1 MVILGNVFRLNKR
14 LLYLGTLTVF
24 LCFRV
29 VLWLRLQQEP
39 VRKWT
44 QVRGPHKL
52 QVTTLLLGHWPW
64 RQREQTVSFPVSIA
78 KTHLFH
84 WFYAFVF
91 PIFITIA
98 SLCCF
103 SVLLKTL
110 KPFICL
116 LRTRDLW
123 FKAFHLTLLWFYR
136 AYCTIKQCNRICFC
150 HSPAISS
157 IIWLTIMFN
166 IAFVD
171 LVSVCL
177 LWPELL
183 ESLSLRTFSCKH
195 STARMNHTL
204 EIYTL
209 YLVSNLSVLT
219 FSCVR
224 YLCDP
229 AM

>member
-1 MVILGNVFRLNKR
+1 MFQGSTVIEAAAGASKEVDAGSGPSQTTGDYTPPRPL
-14 LLYLGTLTVF
+14 TLEAE
-24 LCFRV
+24 RAD
-29 VLWLRLQQEP
+29 
-39 VRKWT
+39 
-44 QVRGPHKL
+44 
-52 QVTTLLLGHWPW
+52 
-64 RQREQTVSFPVSIA
+64 RQLSSEYC

-84 WFYAFVF
+84 WFYASVF
-91 PIFITIA
+91 PISITIA

-136 AYCTIKQCNRICFC
+136 AYCTIKQFNRISFC

-157 IIWLTIMFN
+157 IIWLTDMFN

-183 ESLSLRTFSCKH
+183 ESLSLRTFSSKH
-195 STARMNHTL
+195 SAARMNHTL

-209 YLVSNLSVLT
+209 YLVSNLSVLI

>member
-1 MVILGNVFRLNKR
+1 MFQGSTVIEAAAGASKEVDAGSGPSQTTGDYTPPRPL
-14 LLYLGTLTVF
+14 TLEAE
-24 LCFRV
+24 RAD
-29 VLWLRLQQEP
+29 
-39 VRKWT
+39 
-44 QVRGPHKL
+44 
-52 QVTTLLLGHWPW
+52 
-64 RQREQTVSFPVSIA
+64 RQLSSEYC

-84 WFYAFVF
+84 WFYASVF

-136 AYCTIKQCNRICFC
+136 AYCTIKQFNRISFC

-157 IIWLTIMFN
+157 IIWLTDMFN

-183 ESLSLRTFSCKH
+183 ESLSLRTFSSKH
-195 STARMNHTL
+195 SAARMNHTL

-219 FSCVR
+219 LSCVR